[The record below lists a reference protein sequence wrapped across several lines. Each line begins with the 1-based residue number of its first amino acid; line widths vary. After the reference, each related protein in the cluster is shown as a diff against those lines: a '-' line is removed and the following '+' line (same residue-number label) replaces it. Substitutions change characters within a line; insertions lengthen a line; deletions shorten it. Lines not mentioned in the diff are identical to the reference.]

1 MRKNSQNLLLAIKN
15 NTYEFHLTDID
26 NNVLSKEDEIDSY
39 FLELVNEGYYKSFRK
54 EYIKNSAGRIYK
66 INYIV
71 GD

>member
-39 FLELVNEGYYKSFRK
+39 FLELVNEGYYKNFRK